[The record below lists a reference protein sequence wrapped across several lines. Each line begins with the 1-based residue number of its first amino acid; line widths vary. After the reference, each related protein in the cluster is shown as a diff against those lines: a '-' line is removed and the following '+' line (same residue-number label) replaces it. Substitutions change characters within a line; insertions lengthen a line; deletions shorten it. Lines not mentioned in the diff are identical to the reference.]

1 MPSNKQLRD
10 YYKILGV
17 DKSASLDEIKSA
29 YRRLARQFHPDINK
43 SEDSVFWMQLINEA
57 YDVLGDKRKKAMYDY
72 VFFADNSFSSQAE
85 SEGSYATSNGNA
97 QPTGFR
103 NSFSH
108 FIVSVIGFEESLNI
122 ALMAL
127 VFIAVSL
134 YLVFGQAELAAG
146 MIVMLFVV
154 AFIVLMVRIVAEI
167 FGRAG
172 IRQEE
177 EWFQEE
183 FIAAGYLES
192 SVNEKT

>member
-17 DKSASLDEIKSA
+17 DKSASPDEIKSA
-29 YRRLARQFHPDINK
+29 YRRLARKFHPDINK

-72 VFFADNSFSSQAE
+72 VFFADSSFSSQAE
-85 SEGSYATSNGNA
+85 SESGSNE
-97 QPTGFR
+97 QQTGFR
-103 NSFSH
+103 NSFSN
-108 FIVSVIGFEESLNI
+108 FIVSVIGVEEFLNI

-146 MIVMLFVV
+146 MIVVLFVV

-167 FGRAG
+167 FGQAG
-172 IRQEE
+172 IRQKE

-192 SVNEKT
+192 NATKNA